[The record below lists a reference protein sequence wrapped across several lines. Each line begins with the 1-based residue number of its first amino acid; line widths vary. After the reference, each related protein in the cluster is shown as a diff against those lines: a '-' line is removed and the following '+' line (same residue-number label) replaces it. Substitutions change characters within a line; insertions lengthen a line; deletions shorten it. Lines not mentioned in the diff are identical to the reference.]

1 MKEKNRFTRKNC
13 IFDFIIEIIFGIVF
27 LILIIIYGKPVG
39 LLESLPIGMWCGMIF
54 YYFFKKRK
62 LDERDYYLYYKVN
75 HFTLATVMGVVVISR
90 LMIDLPEFTEFIN
103 ASWAQ
108 VIILSFFFFHGL
120 FGLLLFLRK

>member
-1 MKEKNRFTRKNC
+1 MKEKKRPTRKNC
-13 IFDFIIEIIFGIVF
+13 IIDFITEIIFGIVF
-27 LILIIIYGKPVG
+27 MILIIIYGKPVG
-39 LLESLPIGMWCGMIF
+39 LLEGLPIGMGGGMII

-75 HFTLATVMGVVVISR
+75 HFTLATVMGVVVVSR
-90 LMIDLPEFTEFIN
+90 LMIDLSRFTEFIN

-120 FGLLLFLRK
+120 FGLLLFLKK